1 VVPLLFLTLG
11 TFLIQLNLEELH
23 FLRVYSLIFVYFLF
37 HRLVFIFNFL
47 QKVFKLSDPLTG
59 LQQVLLFLLVKAGDF
74 FFILRLQIFIC
85 LTQRLL

>member
-1 VVPLLFLTLG
+1 MVPLLFLTLG

-23 FLRVYSLIFVYFLF
+23 FLRVDSLIFVYFLF

-74 FFILRLQIFIC
+74 LFILRLQIFIC

>member
-1 VVPLLFLTLG
+1 MVSLLFLTLG
-11 TFLIQLNLEELH
+11 TFLIQLHLEELH
-23 FLRVYSLIFVYFLF
+23 FLRVNSLIFVYFLF